1 MDREKLHRLLRLGI
15 EKGASDI
22 HFQVGYLPLYRFNGE
37 LVELRY
43 KVLSA
48 SDTEAIARMLRRG
61 RRAPTST
68 IDFNELDL
76 AYELPNEGR
85 FRVNISRQRRCF
97 NVVLRVIPPQ
107 IRTFEELNL
116 PTVLRDLAQMR
127 RGYVLITGATG
138 MGKSTTLATMIEE
151 VNRVRKAKIVTIEDP
166 IEFVFKHDKSIIT
179 QREIGTDT
187 ADFPDAL
194 HAALRQDPD
203 VIMVG
208 EMRDLK
214 TVDTSLKAAETGHM
228 VFSSI
233 HTSDVSSTVNRLVSF
248 FPTEEQLAVRARLA
262 DNLRA
267 IVSLRLLPEQE
278 ADRARA
284 GRRAHALDPQ
294 HPGVH
299 QGSRARPTRSTTSSR
314 KGRPREHADLRPAPA
329 RPAAR
334 QQDLGGDGAGGRL
347 QSDRLPDQA
356 GPRRRRSRRGG
367 DAGSDQ
373 RSDGDR
379 VGRALLGR
387 GSSACAPNSADRPK
401 TLAAALRSA
410 ASRAADAASGGLA
423 LVFAAGGDAA
433 RPAPARGV
441 GLRRGRRRPRRRRR
455 RAAARARRRALGR
468 RARRRRTSRRS
479 ARAPRAAW

>member
-22 HFQVGYLPLYRFNGE
+22 HFQVGYLPLYRFNGD

-43 KVLSA
+43 KLLGA
-48 SDTEAIARMLRRG
+48 SDTETIARLLLEGDPHQSEMQ
-61 RRAPTST
+61 
-68 IDFNELDL
+68 FNELDL
-76 AYELPNEGR
+76 AYELPQEGR

-116 PTVLRDLAQMR
+116 PSVLRDLAHLR

-233 HTSDVSSTVNRLVSF
+233 HTADVPSTVNRLVSF

-267 IVSLRLLPEQE
+267 IVSLRLLPNKKQT
-278 ADRARA
+278 
-284 GRRAHALDPQ
+284 GRVPAVEIMR
-294 HPGVH
+294 
-299 QGSRARPTRSTTSSR
+299 STRSIQECIKDPGKTQEIHDFIA
-314 KGRPREHADLRPAPA
+314 KGRPENMQTFDQHLLDL
-329 RPAAR
+329 
-334 QQDLGGDGAGGRL
+334 L
-347 QSDRLPDQA
+347 
-356 GPRRRRSRRGG
+356 
-367 DAGSDQ
+367 
-373 RSDGDR
+373 
-379 VGRALLGR
+379 RANKI
-387 GSSACAPNSADRPK
+387 SVETA
-401 TLAAALRSA
+401 LAAASNPTDFRTK
-410 ASRAADAASGGLA
+410 LA
-423 LVFAAGGDAA
+423 LEGSDPDAVA
-433 RPAPARGV
+433 TPDRISGPMELESDERF
-441 GLRRGRRRPRRRRR
+441 
-455 RAAARARRRALGR
+455 
-468 RARRRRTSRRS
+468 
-479 ARAPRAAW
+479 